1 MTHVTRIG
9 IIGTG
14 YIAKG
19 ILYAFAQTDDL
30 AVTKVFTHSSPETRT
45 DYPKQSLLTTSIDEL
60 VEGADLV
67 VVASGDPVRATE
79 PVEAAIEASLPVVTM
94 DAELQV
100 TVGSFFARRGYLSEA
115 EGDQPGCLA
124 ALREEALAMGF
135 SPLVYGNLK
144 GFLNHHP
151 TPEEMRYWSGIQG
164 ISLDKTTAF
173 TDGTKVQIEQALVAN
188 GLGATIVQDGLLGP
202 TAVDVASGG
211 AALAEL
217 AEKRKTPISD
227 YLLGVQ
233 GAPAGVFLTGRH
245 EEEMQPYLRYY
256 KMGDGPY
263 YTLLRNYHLCHLEVA
278 KTVRRAIEERPPLLN
293 NGTSPTVQVIGV
305 AKRDLAEGEVLRHP
319 MGSFDVRG
327 VAIRTADHPDH
338 VPIGLLD
345 GARLIRPVPSNGTI
359 TRDDIDLVESR
370 ALEIWRGLR

>member
-1 MTHVTRIG
+1 MTRIG

-19 ILYAFAQTDDL
+19 ILMALDRTDDL
-30 AVTKVFTHSSPETRT
+30 RVTRVFTHSSPEKRT
-45 DYPKQSLLTTSIDEL
+45 DYPKRALLTNSIDEL
-60 VEGADLV
+60 VGEADLV
-67 VVASGDPVRATE
+67 VVASGDPIRATE
-79 PVEAAIEASLPVVTM
+79 PVEAAIDASLPVVTM

-100 TVGSFFARRGYLSEA
+100 TVGSHFARRGYITEA

-135 SPLVYGNLK
+135 APLVYGNLK

-151 TPEEMRYWSGIQG
+151 TPEDMRYWSEVQG
-164 ISLDKTTAF
+164 ISPDKTTAF

-188 GLGATIVQDGLLGP
+188 GFDAAIARDGLLGP
-202 TAVDVASGG
+202 TAADVQAGG
-211 AALAEL
+211 AEL
-217 AEKRKTPISD
+217 ARTAEALGRPVSD

-278 KTVRRAIEERPPLLN
+278 KTIRRTLEKKPPLLN
-293 NGTSPTVQVIGV
+293 NGTAPSVQVVGV
-305 AKRDLAEGEVLRHP
+305 AKRPLAEGEVLRHP

-327 VAIRTADHPDH
+327 VAVRIADHPNH
-338 VPIGLLD
+338 APIGLLD
-345 GARLIRPVPSNGTI
+345 GARLVRPVPAEGMI
-359 TRDDIDLVESR
+359 TMDDVELVESR
-370 ALEIWRGLR
+370 ALELWRGLR

>member
-1 MTHVTRIG
+1 MTRIG
-9 IIGTG
+9 IVGTG

-19 ILYAFAQTDDL
+19 VLFALERTDDL
-30 AVTKVFTHSSPETRT
+30 EVTKVFTHSSPETRT
-45 DYPKQSLLTTSIDEL
+45 DYPNRALLTNAIDAL
-60 VEGADLV
+60 VEESDLV

-100 TVGSFFARRGYLSEA
+100 TVGSYFARRGYITEA

-135 SPLVYGNLK
+135 TPLVYGNLK
-144 GFLNHHP
+144 GFLNHRP
-151 TPEEMRYWSGIQG
+151 TLEEMRYWSGVQG

-202 TAVDVASGG
+202 TADDVASGG
-211 AALAEL
+211 AALAKM
-217 AEKRKTPISD
+217 AEERNESLSD
-227 YLLGVQ
+227 YLLGVA

-278 KTVRRAIEERPPLLN
+278 KTVRRAIEKRPPLLN
-293 NGTSPTVQVIGV
+293 NGTAPTVQVVGV
-305 AKRDLAEGEVLRHP
+305 AKRDLAEGEILRHP

-327 VAIRTADHPDH
+327 VAIRIAEHRNH

-345 GARLIRPVPSNGTI
+345 GARLTRPVPSDETI
-359 TRDDIDLVESR
+359 TLDDVELVESR

>member
-1 MTHVTRIG
+1 MTRIG
-9 IIGTG
+9 IVGTG

-19 ILYAFAQTDDL
+19 ILFALGRTDDL
-30 AVTKVFTHSSPETRT
+30 EVTRVFTHSSPESRT
-45 DYPKQSLLTTSIDEL
+45 DFPKRTLLTNSIEEL
-60 VEGADLV
+60 VDASDLV

-79 PVEAAIEASLPVVTM
+79 PVEAAIDASLPVVTM

-100 TVGSFFARRGYLSEA
+100 TVGTHFCRRGYFTEA

-135 SPLVYGNLK
+135 TPLVYGNLK
-144 GFLNHHP
+144 GFLNHRP
-151 TPEEMRYWSGIQG
+151 TLEEMRYWSGIQG

-188 GLGATIVQDGLLGP
+188 GLNAAIVQDGLLGP
-202 TAVDVASGG
+202 TAEDVASGG
-211 AALAEL
+211 AALARIADE
-217 AEKRKTPISD
+217 RHQPISD
-227 YLLGVQ
+227 YLLGVP

-293 NGTSPTVQVIGV
+293 NGRSPTVQVVGV

-319 MGSFDVRG
+319 IGSFDVRG
-327 VAIRTADHPDH
+327 VAIRTADHPEH

-345 GARLIRPVPSNGTI
+345 GARLTRPVPSDGTI
-359 TRDDIDLVESR
+359 TLDDVELVESR
-370 ALEIWRGLR
+370 AVEIWRTIR